1 MSHVMP
7 QNGVNAALS
16 VPIEKN
22 RQHPK
27 SSVDTVDSPPADVT
41 PSSSTAPCASPP
53 HQPATNIC
61 QSLNLKS
68 EAERLKTYEKWSIVF
83 MDPHALSAAGFYY
96 TNQGDV
102 VQCVFC
108 GVQVGQ
114 WEEGDA
120 PFTDHQRWAP
130 SCGFVRGMP
139 VGNIPIN
146 SDGHPETQESRSY
159 DVCGPFLEF
168 RPNSGP
174 ERAVSRGLYHNLLT
188 PEELQKYG
196 INQSHGPMHPS
207 YNTYDSRV
215 RSYENWPRSLK
226 QKPDKLSEAG
236 FYYTGNGD
244 QTVCFHCGGGLKD
257 WGETDDPWVEHA
269 AWFPKCVYV
278 VLNKG
283 RESIRECH
291 RPKESDVRVQDLKNL
306 LGDLQKTEASSSS
319 SSSSSKEPSLKAS
332 TVQANGSHGKVI
344 DDARVCQIC
353 YVEER
358 GVLFL
363 PCGHLVA
370 CVKCAPSLSTC
381 AVCRQPF
388 TGTVRAFLS

>member
-1 MSHVMP
+1 MSHVMSP
-7 QNGVNAALS
+7 NGVNAALP
-16 VPIEKN
+16 VPVEKN
-22 RQHPK
+22 RPQLI
-27 SSVDTVDSPPADVT
+27 SSVDSPPADVT
-41 PSSSTAPCASPP
+41 PSSSTAPCSSLPQHPVIKMWA
-53 HQPATNIC
+53 
-61 QSLNLKS
+61 SLNMKS
-68 EAERLKTYEKWSIVF
+68 EADRLKTYEKWPVLF

-96 TNQGDV
+96 TKRDDMV
-102 VQCVFC
+102 ECAFC
-108 GVQVGQ
+108 GVLVGR
-114 WEEGDA
+114 WEEGDD
-120 PFTDHQRWAP
+120 PFTDHQRWSP
-130 SCGFVRGMP
+130 SCGFVRGFP

-146 SDGHPETQESRSY
+146 SDGHPETQGSRSY

-168 RPNSGP
+168 RPNSGS
-174 ERAVSRGLYHNLLT
+174 ERAVSSGVHNNLLT
-188 PEELQKYG
+188 PEELQKHG

-226 QKPDKLSEAG
+226 QKPDKLSDAG
-236 FYYTGNGD
+236 FYYTGKGD

-257 WGETDDPWVEHA
+257 WEEMDDPWVEHA
-269 AWFPKCVYV
+269 VWFPKCVYV

-283 RESIRECH
+283 REFIQEC
-291 RPKESDVRVQDLKNL
+291 RKPKEADAPVQDLKNL
-306 LGDLQKTEASSSS
+306 LGDLQKPEASSS

-332 TVQANGSHGKVI
+332 TVQAENSDEKVI

-353 YVEER
+353 YEEER

-381 AVCRQPF
+381 AVCRQRF